1 MAVNTTEIGTVYNVL
16 EGKMLGTLE
25 NLFNAY
31 EIDATQKATVIAQGL
46 TTILNLSVQS
56 VQQQPLTDAQVS
68 ASSAQSSAITAQST
82 ADTALKAK
90 QGELIDKQKDTEVEK
105 KLLTTRQKTGYD
117 DQLRIKEAEMLANIA
132 GMMGAG
138 GATFSSADSGG
149 VTFLSTMYSK
159 IDAITP

>member
-1 MAVNTTEIGTVYNVL
+1 MAVNTTEIGTVYDAL
-16 EGKMLGTLE
+16 EGKMLDTLE

-68 ASSAQSSAITAQST
+68 ASSAQASAVTAQSN
-82 ADTALKAK
+82 ADTALKTK
-90 QGELIDKQKDTEVEK
+90 QGSMIDAQILTEGAK
-105 KLLTTRQKTGYD
+105 KLQTERQTTAYN
-117 DQLRIKEAEMLANIA
+117 DQLRIKEAELLTNVV

-138 GATFSSADSGG
+138 GATFSTADAGG
-149 VTFLSTMYSK
+149 KTVLTEMYNK
-159 IDAITP
+159 LDLITP